1 MAIGTTARRH
11 EMQNQDLG
19 HNQHLSTSIHSTH
32 ITSTTV
38 DTRGARNGAY
48 FVVGLFLIEA
58 IGGLL
63 ACSIYL

>member
-1 MAIGTTARRH
+1 
-11 EMQNQDLG
+11 MQNQDLG